1 VSGVLVSVGF
11 VNTAGLSRRVDRRGR
26 RGRCLLTLASVPIA
40 ATAAVARPALSPPT
54 TPTPTLAAPD
64 VKSPTTAGGAFSAIA
79 WPLVGEQADFTWA
92 GAYLGANLGAAIPL
106 HPGDRLQAIY
116 ARRRPLFDLFPDQR
130 TRSGVTVGAQ
140 AGYNWQIGRLVYGIE
155 TDFNLLDGQ
164 GGKSGVYPAPPSYAE
179 QKITAYDLKYDQGAN
194 FFASLRGRLGFTL
207 DRALIYATGGL
218 ALGGVRGPAS
228 MNFFGEATSRTYAA
242 RTSGSRQMKYILGA
256 GVEYPLLPDTSAR
269 VEYLFLN
276 QGPNAQVFTL
286 GADDVFLSKAREE
299 RHILRVGLNHMFGA
313 QNLVGAPAGGT
324 GETRDAH
331 QETEE
336 IYSVHGVSTTAVQGS
351 PGFRAAYSGRY
362 SFTPKG
368 QVRSGTISDVFM
380 GVRLWEGASA
390 FVNPEINQGYGPQN
404 TVGAANYVNGSTTR
418 VGTASPYLRLQ
429 RYFLRQNIG
438 LGGARAVDGSETG
451 AESEVLESEMAQ
463 IAGKVDRDRLTFTI
477 GKMSVQDIFDDNI
490 YTHDPTKD
498 FLNYAF
504 LTEGAFDYAANA
516 WGYTDGAVAEWRQNW
531 WTVRAGVY
539 QLAQTPGSTKI
550 EPEIFRQFMAVSELE
565 ARYDLLE
572 QPGVLKFLFFSN
584 NGYFSKF
591 EDDIAYAFA
600 ANVFPPNAGSV
611 RRRGQKNGFGVNLAQ
626 QLAQGVGFFL
636 RGGMNDGRYQTL
648 DYTDINASLA
658 GGLVFDGELWGR
670 TDDRIGVAAGASAIS
685 NSFSRYLQL
694 GGLGS
699 FVGDGSA
706 VVGSLPRYYLP
717 GEPGS
722 PTGAGRLSYGRENVI
737 ETYYDYAVTDWL
749 ETTLDYQLLV
759 NPGYNTKRGPVNFF
773 GLRLRAEF

>member
-1 VSGVLVSVGF
+1 MSIGLVNNVGLARA
-11 VNTAGLSRRVDRRGR
+11 VVRRKRRGI
-26 RGRCLLTLASVPIA
+26 GFLTLASVPIA
-40 ATAAVARPALSPPT
+40 VTAAAAQTAGARPPPSAPSRTVSPEAAA
-54 TPTPTLAAPD
+54 AAP
-64 VKSPTTAGGAFSAIA
+64 A
-79 WPLVGEQADFTWA
+79 WPLLGEPSGSAWA
-92 GAYLGANLGAAIPL
+92 GAYVGMNLGAAIPL
-106 HPGDRLQAIY
+106 HTGERLQAIY

-130 TRSGVTVGAQ
+130 TRTGVTIGAQ
-140 AGYNWQIGRLVYGIE
+140 AGYNWQIGRLVYGLE

-164 GGKSGVYPAPPSYAE
+164 GGKSGVYPAPSAYADR
-179 QKITAYDLKYDQGAN
+179 KIATYNLKYEQGAN

-218 ALGGVRGPAS
+218 ALGGARGPAS
-228 MNFFGEATSRTYAA
+228 MAFLGEEPSRTYAA

-256 GVEYPLLPDTSAR
+256 GVEYPVLPDTSAR
-269 VEYLFLN
+269 FEYLFLN
-276 QGPNAQVFTL
+276 QGTNGQVFTE
-286 GADDVFLSKAREE
+286 GADDVFLSKVREE
-299 RHILRVGLNHMFGA
+299 RHILRVGLNHMFGPE
-313 QNLVGAPAGGT
+313 NRVGAPAGGT
-324 GETRDAH
+324 EGARNARED
-331 QETEE
+331 TEE
-336 IYSVHGVSTTAVQGS
+336 IYSVHGVTTTAVQGN
-351 PGFRAAYSGRY
+351 PGFSAAYSGRY

-368 QVRSGTISDVFM
+368 QVRSGTLSDVFM

-418 VGTASPYLRLQ
+418 VGTSSPYLRLQ

-438 LGGARAVDGSETG
+438 LGGGQAVDGSETG
-451 AESEVLESEMAQ
+451 AQSEVLESEMAQ
-463 IAGKVDRDRLTFTI
+463 IAGKVDHDRLTFTI
-477 GKMSVQDIFDDNI
+477 GKMSVQDIFDDNV

-565 ARYDLLE
+565 ARYDLLA
-572 QPGVLKFLFFSN
+572 QPGVLKLLFFSN

-600 ANVFPPNAGSV
+600 LNIFPPGVGSV

-626 QLAQGVGFFL
+626 QLAPGVGFFL
-636 RGGMNDGRYQTL
+636 RGGMNDGRYETI

-658 GGLVFDGELWGR
+658 GGFVFDGELWSR
-670 TDDRIGVAAGASAIS
+670 PDDRIGLAAGASAIS
-685 NSFSRYLQL
+685 DSFARYLQL

-706 VVGSLPRYYLP
+706 IEGRLPRYYLP

-722 PTGAGRLSYGRENVI
+722 PTGTGRLSYGRENVV
-737 ETYYDYAVTDWL
+737 ETFYDYAITDWL
-749 ETTLDYQLLV
+749 EATLDYQFLA
-759 NPGYNTKRGPVNFF
+759 NPGYNTKRGPVNLF